1 MSNVEVNFP
10 HSLSKDEAKG
20 KIASFEEML
29 KKYGVKADW
38 KGHAA
43 KLKGLG
49 VSGSINVT
57 DSDVAI
63 VVKLGMMA
71 KAAGVDPVRLKASI
85 EKRLNQAFS

>member
-1 MSNVEVNFP
+1 MSNVVVNFP
-10 HSLSKDEAKG
+10 HSLTADEAKG
-20 KIASFEEML
+20 KISSFEEML

-49 VSGSINVT
+49 VSGSINIS
-57 DSDVAI
+57 DNDVAI

-85 EKRLNQAFS
+85 EKRLTEAFA